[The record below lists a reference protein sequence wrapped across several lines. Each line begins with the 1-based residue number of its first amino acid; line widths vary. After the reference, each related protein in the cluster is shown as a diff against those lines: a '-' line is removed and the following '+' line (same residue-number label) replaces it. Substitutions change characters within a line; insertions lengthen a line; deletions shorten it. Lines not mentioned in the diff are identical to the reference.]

1 MTSFL
6 VGTNPAAEAGAVTFV
21 VVVVVAAAAFVVVA
35 AAVYQPKNSHRPL
48 VCRKCH

>member
-21 VVVVVAAAAFVVVA
+21 VVVVVVVVVAA
-35 AAVYQPKNSHRPL
+35 AAVYQPKNSPRPL
-48 VCRKCH
+48 VCWKKCH

>member
-21 VVVVVAAAAFVVVA
+21 VVAA
-35 AAVYQPKNSHRPL
+35 AAVYQPNNSHGPL
-48 VCRKCH
+48 VCRTKCH

>member
-21 VVVVVAAAAFVVVA
+21 VVVAA
-35 AAVYQPKNSHRPL
+35 AAVYQPNNSHRPL
-48 VCRKCH
+48 VCRKKCH

>member
-6 VGTNPAAEAGAVTFV
+6 VGTNPAAGAGAVTV
-21 VVVVVAAAAFVVVA
+21 VVVVA

-48 VCRKCH
+48 VCRKKCH